1 MTLNKFLRWTAI
13 ASVFSLC
20 VVPFIVSES
29 LFFPYIVGKNIFFR
43 VMVEIGFAAWLL
55 LALRDSSARPRL
67 SSLLWSFVAFTG
79 VMGLATI
86 FGENSWKSFFSNF
99 ERMEGYIT
107 VLHLFAYFVVASTV
121 LNTEKIWTRF
131 LQTSIGASLVVSAH
145 GLFQLFGVSAI
156 NQGGNRLDATLGNA
170 IYLAVYM
177 LFNMFFAAILFARD
191 RALWKRIV
199 YGAVI
204 LIQFVVLYNTG
215 TRGTVFGLLA
225 GTLVTSALVA
235 LFERSDKRRR
245 VIAAVIIGAAVAV
258 VGAFLVV
265 RNTAFVRESPVLSR
279 FASISFEGQGRSYIW
294 PMAIEGFK
302 EKPVLGWGQ
311 ENFNYV
317 FNANYNPA
325 MFGQEQWFDRAHN
338 VFLDWLIAGGLL
350 GLIAYLALYASGVWL
365 LWKKTTDVSFLE
377 KALLTGLGTAYFVH
391 SLFVFDNITSY
402 LSFVSV
408 LAFIHFR
415 STRLAHPVASKAP
428 ELGGVSAKTAG
439 VLVLVLLSFSVSFF
453 NWKAYA
459 AGRSLLEGLRAIS
472 VDPVNPQ
479 LALDSFKASLD
490 LNTVGRAETIERLVE
505 AAQKVNT
512 SGAPIAVR
520 QGYYEMGR
528 DALEAQLARA
538 PGDARYELF
547 AGVFYSAYG
556 HYDKA
561 EVHFLEARRLSPQ
574 KQTIMFALGS
584 LYLTTKEYD
593 KALAVFK
600 DAFDLETSN
609 RDAGNYYAI
618 ALIYSGREAEAKAF
632 LKESFGSDDTT
643 GDVFLR
649 AYVNSGDWANV
660 IRVFKVRIEANPS
673 DMSLRQNLA
682 AAYVQAGDKQSAISV
697 IREMIKLAPDFKS
710 QGEDYI
716 RQIEALGR

>member
-20 VVPFIVSES
+20 IVPFIVSES
-29 LFFPYIVGKNIFFR
+29 LFFPYIVGKNLFFR
-43 VMVEIGFAAWLL
+43 VIVEIGFAAWLL

-67 SSLLWSFVAFTG
+67 SALLWSFVAFTG
-79 VMGLATI
+79 VMGLATV
-86 FGENSWKSFFSNF
+86 FGENAWKSFFSNF

-107 VLHLFAYFVVASTV
+107 VLHLFAYFVMAATV
-121 LNTEKIWTRF
+121 LNTERLWTRF
-131 LQTSIGASLVVSAH
+131 LQTSIGASLIVSAH
-145 GLFQLFGVSAI
+145 GLLQLAGATAI

-191 RALWKRIV
+191 RSLWKRV
-199 YGAVI
+199 AYGAVI

-235 LFERSDKRRR
+235 LFDKADKRRR
-245 VIAAVIIGAAVAV
+245 IIASAIIGAAIVL
-258 VGAFLVV
+258 VGTFLAI
-265 RNTAFVRESPVLSR
+265 RNTGFVTESPILSR
-279 FASISFEGQGRSYIW
+279 FASISFQGQGRSYIW
-294 PMAIEGFK
+294 PMAIDGFK
-302 EKPVLGWGQ
+302 EKPMLGWGQ

-317 FNANYNPA
+317 FNAHYNPA
-325 MFGQEQWFDRAHN
+325 MYGQEQWFDRAHN

-350 GLIAYLALYASGVWL
+350 GLMGYLALYVSGVWL
-365 LWKKTTDVSFLE
+365 LWKKGADVSFGE

-402 LSFVSV
+402 ISFVSV

-428 ELGGVSAKTAG
+428 EVEGITARAVGVA
-439 VLVLVLLSFSVSFF
+439 VLVALSFSLSFF

-459 AGRSLLEGLRAIS
+459 AGRELLDGLRAVS
-472 VDPVNPQ
+472 VDPIDPQ
-479 LALDSFKASLD
+479 LALDSFKASLEY
-490 LNTVGRAETIERLVE
+490 NTIGRAETIERLIE
-505 AAQKVNT
+505 AAQKVNS
-512 SGAPIAVR
+512 SGAPIAIR

-547 AGVFYSAYG
+547 AGVFYSSYG

-561 EVHFLEARRLSPQ
+561 EAHFLEAQRLSPT
-574 KQTIMFALGS
+574 KQTIIFALGS
-584 LYLTTKEYD
+584 LYLNTKEYD
-593 KALAVFK
+593 KAIAVFK
-600 DAFDLETSN
+600 QAYDLETSN

-618 ALIYSGREAEAKAF
+618 ALIYAGREAEARAF
-632 LKESFGSDDTT
+632 LKQAFGSDDMT

-649 AYVNSGDWANV
+649 AYVNSADWANV
-660 IRVFKVRIEANPS
+660 IKIFRARIVANPT

-682 AAYVQAGDKQSAISV
+682 AAYVQAGDKANAISV
-697 IREMIKLAPDFKS
+697 IREMIKLVPDFKA